1 MLHRMLGVVLV
12 LCSVAEAAAA
22 DDVPVST
29 QEPHSASSTLALFAL
44 GVALLGIALL
54 RRRSDRPRAPKD

>member
-12 LCSVAEAAAA
+12 FCAVSSVVAA
-22 DDVPVST
+22 DDLPVPNP
-29 QEPHSASSTLALFAL
+29 EPHSASSTLALFAL

-54 RRRSDRPRAPKD
+54 GRRSDKPRSPKD

>member
-12 LCSVAEAAAA
+12 LCSFAEVVAAE
-22 DDVPVST
+22 DVPVPT
-29 QEPHSASSTLALFAL
+29 PAPHSPSSTLALFAL

-54 RRRSDRPRAPKD
+54 RRRSDKPRIRKD